1 VLTPGVLVC
10 GVIALASTFLSEY
23 CGGPK
28 LLYALL
34 IGLAFHFIHG
44 NPQAK
49 PGIEFC
55 GRTVLRVGVA
65 LLGVRI
71 TLNQVSQLGF
81 EVARVILLALVLT
94 ILMGVWW
101 AKLLGRARAR
111 RAFSRAARP
120 QSAVHQR
127 HRPFLLCCRRPRPTS
142 ASLFLRW
149 WR

>member
-1 VLTPGVLVC
+1 MADSSDKGAVASATKRSAWHPLHWVARSRVLAPRVLVC
-10 GVIALASTFLSEY
+10 GVIALASTFLSEHD
-23 CGGPK
+23 GGPQ

-71 TLNQVSQLGF
+71 TLNQVSQLGV
-81 EVARVILLALVLT
+81 EVAMVILFCVEY
-94 ILMGVWW
+94 
-101 AKLLGRARAR
+101 R
-111 RAFSRAARP
+111 
-120 QSAVHQR
+120 
-127 HRPFLLCCRRPRPTS
+127 
-142 ASLFLRW
+142 SLRGM
-149 WR
+149 